1 MHAPLLDPGGVPS
14 TRQSASGTAAFQ
26 CLETVGFPPRYTFR
40 GSITRPASSLPPAPY
55 SHCWVCTWR
64 LLLTC
69 WLDFSQGGLALRS
82 AHLLGNINQ
91 FHRIAPIPKV
101 SGLPWRDQAG
111 ARCAMAG
118 VSSLGR
124 GDNTPFATS
133 RLSPETIPVECPS
146 KPLASGL
153 VPLGMHPRDIA
164 PTAAPGSACQDC
176 SPS

>member
-1 MHAPLLDPGGVPS
+1 MHAPLFDPGGVPS
-14 TRQSASGTAAFQ
+14 TRHSASGTAAFQ

-69 WLDFSQGGLALRS
+69 WRDFSQGGLALRS

-101 SGLPWRDQAG
+101 SGLPWRDQAYVRQLEQDYDVPG
-111 ARCAMAG
+111 AEAPHPRREDDFNPEQLMHE
-118 VSSLGR
+118 LEDFLRQEREGR
-124 GDNTPFATS
+124 GD
-133 RLSPETIPVECPS
+133 
-146 KPLASGL
+146 
-153 VPLGMHPRDIA
+153 
-164 PTAAPGSACQDC
+164 
-176 SPS
+176 

>member
-101 SGLPWRDQAG
+101 SGLPWRDQAHV
-111 ARCAMAG
+111 RREKRRRSLRYTV
-118 VSSLGR
+118 VSPL
-124 GDNTPFATS
+124 
-133 RLSPETIPVECPS
+133 VEHGQQF
-146 KPLASGL
+146 SGL
-153 VPLGMHPRDIA
+153 YGFTHIVVHTCI
-164 PTAAPGSACQDC
+164 
-176 SPS
+176 

>member
-1 MHAPLLDPGGVPS
+1 MHAPLLDPGGAPS

-55 SHCWVCTWR
+55 AHCWVCTWR

-91 FHRIAPIPKV
+91 FPRIAPIPKV
-101 SGLPWRDQAG
+101 SGLPWRDQALVRCCAG
-111 ARCAMAG
+111 PGLRRRTSFSPDLAHLSCVRRPPPMLPPPSAFSSVRKRQSAPWARLRA
-118 VSSLGR
+118 R
-124 GDNTPFATS
+124 ATS
-133 RLSPETIPVECPS
+133 GR
-146 KPLASGL
+146 
-153 VPLGMHPRDIA
+153 R
-164 PTAAPGSACQDC
+164 
-176 SPS
+176 